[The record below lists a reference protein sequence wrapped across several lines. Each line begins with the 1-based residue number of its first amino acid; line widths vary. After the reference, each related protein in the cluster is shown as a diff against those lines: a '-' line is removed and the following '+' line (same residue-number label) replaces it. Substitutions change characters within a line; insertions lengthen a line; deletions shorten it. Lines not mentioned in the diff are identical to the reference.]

1 MATEEEKKLI
11 SEGIE
16 LKKELM
22 IALKKEGHSFEEINN
37 CFEEFEIIISEV
49 DKYLKNYMKQEIK

>member
-1 MATEEEKKLI
+1 MTTEEEKKLI

-22 IALKKEGHSFEEINN
+22 ISLKKEGYSIEEINN

-49 DKYLKNYMKQEIK
+49 DKYLKDYMKQEIK